1 MKTRRF
7 AIALATLL
15 LLSIGEGLFFHSSAL
30 AQQPPDAI
38 TEVARQR
45 YEEGV
50 KFFDAGKYEEARSAF
65 LQAYALKRHPA
76 VLLNLGLSE
85 LRTGKYVEDAGNHLQ
100 QFLREHAAATPEQ
113 RASAE
118 KAIADAKKRTAF
130 VAITVDA
137 SGADVS
143 VDGAAVGKSPLA
155 DPVFVKPGKHTLLA
169 SLQGK
174 SATVQVDAKAGAP
187 TPATLTLGSSGVAAA
202 PVVAPTPAAPLQP
215 APAPVQPASQPGSSS
230 NGAGGQFTFGGS
242 TTGPDTASSGREPLF
257 QWYRRK
263 PLAWVGTG
271 VAGVGLVLTIVG
283 SVVAGSASSAASE
296 HTDQIEA
303 EIDRRVATGSI
314 QPGTKPC
321 GPPDS
326 DGARDLTDF
335 RDACNVLR
343 DDFSKHDTGIALAL
357 TGGVLLG
364 VGVVGTVTYALID
377 WYPKKKNPSTGKVEP
392 TMDMQPVIAP
402 GYQGVGFSGSF

>member
-15 LLSIGEGLFFHSSAL
+15 LVSICEGVFFRSVAL
-30 AQQPPDAI
+30 AQQPPDAV

-50 KFFDAGKYEEARSAF
+50 RYFDAGKYEDARSAF

-100 QFLREHAAATPEQ
+100 QFLREHAAATPDQ

-118 KAIADAKKRTAF
+118 RSVADAKKRTAF
-130 VAITVDA
+130 LAITVDA

-143 VDGAAVGKSPLA
+143 VDGTAVGKSPLA

-174 SATVQVDAKAGAP
+174 TATVQVDAKVGAP
-187 TPATLTLGSSGVAAA
+187 TPATLNFGGTGVAAA
-202 PVVAPTPAAPLQP
+202 PVAAPLPPGPAQP
-215 APAPVQPASQPGSSS
+215 DPAAPVQPGPQPGYPP
-230 NGAGGQFTFGGS
+230 NAAGGQLSFGGS
-242 TTGPDTASSGREPLF
+242 TTGPETSAGGGEPF
-257 QWYRRK
+257 FKWYTRT

-271 VAGVGLVLTIVG
+271 VAGVGLVLTLVG
-283 SVVAGSASSAASE
+283 SIVAGSASSAADD
-296 HTDQIEA
+296 HTGQIET
-303 EIDRRVATGSI
+303 EIDRRIDAGSI

-321 GPPDS
+321 GPADS
-326 DGARDLTDF
+326 SGERDLADF
-335 RDACNVLR
+335 KDACNVLR
-343 DDFSKHDTGIALAL
+343 DDFSKHDTGVALAV

-364 VGVVGTVTYALID
+364 VGVIGTVTYALID
-377 WYPKKKNPSTGKVEP
+377 WYPKKKAPSTGHV
-392 TMDMQPVIAP
+392 DIDVQPVISP
-402 GYQGVGFSGSF
+402 GYRGLGVTGSF